1 MDHYFILKNR
11 PKRGRTTVVEW
22 VMEWVGRGGGGE
34 GKKSSESGQM
44 RKEKDW
50 K

>member
-22 VMEWVGRGGGGE
+22 VMDGVGRGGGE
-34 GKKSSESGQM
+34 EKKSSESGLM
-44 RKEKDW
+44 RKEKD
-50 K
+50 

>member
-22 VMEWVGRGGGGE
+22 VMEWVGRGGGGSE
-34 GKKSSESGQM
+34 EKKSSESGLM
-44 RKEKDW
+44 RKEKD
-50 K
+50 

>member
-1 MDHYFILKNR
+1 MDHYLILKNR

-22 VMEWVGRGGGGE
+22 VMEWVGRGGGE

-44 RKEKDW
+44 RKEKD
-50 K
+50 

>member
-1 MDHYFILKNR
+1 MDHYLILKNR

-22 VMEWVGRGGGGE
+22 VMEWGGGG
-34 GKKSSESGQM
+34 KSSEAGLM

-50 K
+50 T